1 MIVHPCTPILKT
13 YSLSISMLNL
23 IYTPAE
29 VPHIG
34 KKKEHVS
41 NVSSYCES

>member
-1 MIVHPCTPILKT
+1 MIVHPCLPILKT

-23 IYTPAE
+23 IYTPTE
-29 VPHIG
+29 VAHTS
-34 KKKEHVS
+34 KKKEQVN